1 MKETDSIPCKILVV
15 VPCYNEAERLPEKT
29 ILKAAASFP
38 DLHFLFV
45 DDGSSDATE
54 TVMQRM
60 SDQMPDRIQS
70 MRLEK
75 NSGKAEAV
83 RKGMLKGMESAD
95 YDYLGFLDADLSS
108 PPEEII
114 HLKNYSSFRGGN
126 HVFMFGSRIKLLGS
140 DIVRNQSR
148 HYFGRIAATAASV
161 TLALPVYDTQ
171 CGVKLF
177 RREVCLKLFEKPFLS
192 RWLFDVEIFFR
203 LKELYE
209 RTEFGDKILEVP
221 LRVWKETPGTKLK
234 LSDVLKVPLE
244 LWKIHREYN
253 RFSRF

>member
-1 MKETDSIPCKILVV
+1 MV
-15 VPCYNEAERLPEKT
+15 VPCYNEAERLPEQT
-29 ILKAAASFP
+29 FLKAAASFP

-54 TVMQRM
+54 KVLQRM
-60 SDQMPDRIQS
+60 SDQMPHQIQS
-70 MRLEK
+70 MRLAK

-83 RKGMLKGMESAD
+83 RNGMLKGLQTAG

-108 PPEEII
+108 PPEEIL
-114 HLKNYSSFRGGN
+114 HLKDYSAFRGGS
-126 HVFMFGSRIKLLGS
+126 HVFLFGSRIKLLGS
-140 DIVRNQSR
+140 AIMRNQSR

-177 RREVCLKLFEKPFLS
+177 RREVCLNLFGQPFLS

-203 LKELYE
+203 LKALFEAA
-209 RTEFGDKILEVP
+209 EFREKILEVP

-234 LSDVLKVPLE
+234 VSDVLKVPLE
-244 LWKIHREYN
+244 LWKIHRKYH